1 MSKKLLIAGNWKLNG
16 ETKDISFIKNLLKFH
31 SKKLIKNV
39 DILICP
45 PFTLIDKFGQLTK
58 RSNIEIGAQDC
69 SEHEIGAYT
78 GEVSANML
86 NDLKATYCIVG
97 HSERRLNHNENN
109 NLLNKKILNIQKNK
123 IKAILCIGESLSDRK
138 QSKTLR
144 LLGNQLKGALKN
156 NINPN
161 LLEIAYEPIWAIGTG
176 LVPEYSDIEEVHD
189 YIAKKLGDLY
199 GKRSKKIRILYGGS
213 VNAKNVFSILSLNNV
228 DGALIGGASL
238 KIKDMKSI
246 LKQFI

>member
-16 ETKDISFIKNLLKFH
+16 EKKDISFIKNLLKFN
-31 SKKLIKNV
+31 SKDLNNNV

-45 PFTLIDKFGQLTK
+45 PFTLIDKFCQLTQ
-58 RSNIEIGAQDC
+58 RSKIEIGAQNC
-69 SEHEIGAYT
+69 SEFEIGAYT
-78 GEVSANML
+78 GEVSASML
-86 NDLKATYCIVG
+86 RDLKASYCIVG
-97 HSERRLNHNENN
+97 HSERRLYHNENN
-109 NLLNKKILNIQKNK
+109 NLLNKKILNIQKNN

-144 LLGNQLKGALKN
+144 VLGSQLRGALKN

-189 YIAKKLGDLY
+189 YISRKLEDLY
-199 GKRSKKIRILYGGS
+199 GKKSKKIRILYGGS
-213 VNAKNVFSILSLNNV
+213 VNTKNVFSILSLNNV
-228 DGALIGGASL
+228 NGALIGGASL